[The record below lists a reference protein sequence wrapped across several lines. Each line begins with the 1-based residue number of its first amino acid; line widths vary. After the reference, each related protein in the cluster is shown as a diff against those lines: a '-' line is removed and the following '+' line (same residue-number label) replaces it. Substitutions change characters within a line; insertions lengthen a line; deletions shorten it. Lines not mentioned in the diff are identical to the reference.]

1 MYILKNTNPK
11 SKFFGQLC
19 VSYDRFGTTYVFY
32 RNRKTVWTNVNGFL
46 VYREYKHDD
55 IVIYKGKQYK
65 FNSFG
70 GGTVNLYHLNQG
82 IIGGARLLPYE
93 FLNRCVNWGATLV

>member
-32 RNRKTVWTNVNGFL
+32 KNRKTVWTNVSGFI
-46 VYREYKHDD
+46 VYREYKRDD
-55 IVIYKGKQYK
+55 VVIYKGKQYK
-65 FNSFG
+65 FNSFVC
-70 GGTVNLYHLNQG
+70 GTVNLYHLG
-82 IIGGARLLPYE
+82 AFIGVRLPPYE
-93 FLNRCVNWGATLV
+93 FLNHCVNWGATLV

>member
-32 RNRKTVWTNVNGFL
+32 RNRKTVWTNVSGFL
-46 VYREYKHDD
+46 VYREYKRDD
-55 IVIYKGKQYK
+55 IVIYNGKQYK
-65 FNSFG
+65 FNSFCG
-70 GGTVNLYHLNQG
+70 GAVNLYHLNQG
-82 IIGGARLLPYE
+82 AFGGVRLQPYE
-93 FLNRCVNWGATLV
+93 FLNHCVNWGATLV